1 VTVTRAEAIAALT
14 APGQPFELATLERD
28 GVPQRVFASAPAS
41 MRDFLATTAAFGDR
55 DFLVYDG
62 ERTTH
67 AEHLAIV
74 GGLAAWLAAH
84 GVGKGDRVA
93 IGMRNYP
100 EWVMSFWA
108 TMALGAIAVPLN
120 AWWLGPE
127 LEYAITDAGCKVLLL
142 DGERLERL
150 TPHLA
155 NLGADVTVV
164 CRHRGDVPAGVVRWE
179 DVRPTLEVS
188 RGLPDVA
195 ITADD
200 HATILYTSGTT
211 GAPKG
216 ALATQRNHVTNIMNT
231 LLLGAVGMAVAGV
244 TPDPDNPPPQGA
256 SLQVFPFF
264 HIGGLS
270 GLYVTTVTGNKLVTM
285 YKWDVDV
292 AIDLLVQER
301 ITSTSMV
308 PTVLRQLLESPRLA
322 SLPRDAL
329 AGIASGGAPVPP
341 DLIRTIET
349 EFESKVAPAN
359 GYGLTETTSAV
370 IINSGADYFAH
381 PDSVGR
387 AAVGA
392 DVRIVDELGQE
403 LPNGSIGELWVRGP
417 NIVDGYWNKPEATA
431 AAFTD
436 GWFHTGDLGR
446 RDDEGFV
453 YVVDR
458 LKDVVIRGGENVYS
472 AEVEAVLFEHPAV
485 LDVAIVGLPHAH
497 YGEEVAAVVNL
508 REGTSATV
516 QELQEF
522 AATKLARFKVP
533 TQVFLRAEPL
543 PRTAT
548 GKVLKRDLRDE
559 LTAAS
564 G

>member
-1 VTVTRAEAIAALT
+1 MTVTRAEAIAALT

-485 LDVAIVGLPHAH
+485 LDVAIVGLPHEH